1 MAKIIP
7 LFSSSKGNSYYI
19 QGNGSAILI
28 DAGRNLKQLELA
40 MAENDLSMRD
50 VQAIF
55 VTHEHSD
62 HISALK
68 VLLKRYPIPLYASR
82 GTLEYLARCDK
93 VPPTAQLRVIEDIV
107 ETGDFR
113 VERVETSHD
122 AAEPCGYFITTP
134 DGRRMSVVTDTGYL
148 TENARLAISRS
159 HLAVVESNH
168 DLDMLKEGAYPYI
181 LKQRILSDNGH
192 LSNAACAEALPDFV
206 GAGLTRIILGHLS
219 EENNTPHLALNESI
233 DSLNRA
239 GMVINTDYTLDVA
252 PVVTNGRSIYF

>member
-1 MAKIIP
+1 MAKIVP

-82 GTLEYLARCDK
+82 GTLEYLARYDK
-93 VPPTAQLRVIEDIV
+93 VPPMAQLRVIEDIV

-148 TENARLAISRS
+148 TENAKLAISRS

-192 LSNAACAEALPDFV
+192 LSNSACAEALPDFV

-233 DSLNRA
+233 DSLSRA

-252 PVVTNGRSIYF
+252 PVVTNGRSVRF

>member
-1 MAKIIP
+1 MAKIVP

-19 QGNGSAILI
+19 QGNGSAILV

-40 MAENDLSMRD
+40 MTANELSMRD
-50 VQAIF
+50 VCAVF
-55 VTHEHSD
+55 VTHEHTD

-68 VLLKRYPIPLYASR
+68 VLLKRYDIPLYASR
-82 GTLEYLARCDK
+82 GTLDYLTSYDK
-93 VPPTAQLRVIEDIV
+93 VPACARLSVIEDVI

-113 VERVETSHD
+113 VQRVETSHD

-134 DGRRMSVVTDTGYL
+134 DGRRVSVVTDTGYL
-148 TENARLAISRS
+148 TEDAKKAISRS

-168 DLDMLKEGAYPYI
+168 DVDMLREGMYPYI
-181 LKQRILSDNGH
+181 LKKRILSDNGH

-239 GMVINTDYTLDVA
+239 GMVLNADYTIDVA
-252 PVVTNGRSIYF
+252 PVVTNGRSVAF

>member
-1 MAKIIP
+1 MAKIVP

-82 GTLEYLARCDK
+82 GTLEYLARYDK
-93 VPPTAQLRVIEDIV
+93 VPPVAQLRVIEDIV

-192 LSNAACAEALPDFV
+192 LSNSACAEALPDFV

-233 DSLNRA
+233 DSLGRA
-239 GMVINTDYTLDVA
+239 GMVVNTDYTLDVA
-252 PVVTNGRSIYF
+252 PVVTNGRSVRF